1 MALVDY
7 SSSAESDN
15 HHDEAPKRKR
25 RRRVG
30 TPSPACGEYESA
42 MPPLPAAFHDLYA
55 STVRHSVVDDP
66 SLHQGRK
73 RQIPHIRGNWPS
85 HIYIEWHPTTKQHHV
100 LCQLVDAVAAQLADG
115 FKLHSLLTSDLSA
128 PLPLHISLSRPMSLP
143 GAEKEAFLA
152 HLGQL
157 LQGSAVPRRGQA
169 TSTTAAFTVRLTGL
183 AWFPSPDSNRTFLVL
198 RIASSDDADANPELA
213 ALLTRCNTVAA
224 RFKQPPLYAKMERQD
239 MCFHIS
245 VGWTLGRLEQGSDL
259 ATLTDK
265 PPFCDAL
272 DWRIEVAGVKAKMG
286 NVVSHIPLLG
296 SRRASGPIDQSLM

>member
-7 SSSAESDN
+7 SSSTESDN
-15 HHDEAPKRKR
+15 HHDESPTAK

-30 TPSPACGEYESA
+30 TPSPSCDKYESA

-85 HIYIEWHPTTKQHHV
+85 HIYIEWHPTAQQHHV
-100 LCQLVDAVAAQLADG
+100 LCQLVDLVATKLTDG

-143 GAEKEAFLA
+143 GAEKEPFLA
-152 HLGQL
+152 HLRQL
-157 LQGSAVPRRGQA
+157 LHGLFVPRRGQA
-169 TSTTAAFTVRLTGL
+169 TSMTAAFTVCLTGL

-198 RIASSDDADANPELA
+198 RIASTDAPDANPELA
-213 ALLTRCNTVAA
+213 ALLTRCNAIAA
-224 RFKQPPLYAKMERQD
+224 RFRQSPLYAKTDHQE

-245 VGWTLGRLEQGSDL
+245 VGWILGRLEQGSEL

-265 PPFCDAL
+265 SPLRDAL
-272 DWRIEVAGVKAKMG
+272 DWRIEVAAVKVKMG

-296 SRRASGPIDQSLM
+296 SRGASGPIDEPLI